1 MEGGT
6 MFEIILTAVDG
17 SEHDRKALAA
27 TKELAKLAEGTVRVV
42 HVREGDFIGRAGVVA
57 REEHDE
63 ASKLVDQ
70 DVAELVAAGVKATGT
85 LRSSLSSL
93 VALEILEEAEEC
105 SASVIIMGSR
115 GVSDLKGLLVGS
127 TTHKV
132 LHLGR
137 LPVLVIR

>member
-1 MEGGT
+1 
-6 MFEIILTAVDG
+6 MFEQILTSVDG
-17 SEHDRKALAA
+17 SEYDKKTLAA
-27 TKELAKLAEGTVRVV
+27 AEELAGLTDGTIRVL
-42 HVREGDFIGRAGVVA
+42 HVREGDFIGRAGFVP
-57 REEHDE
+57 REDHEE

-70 DVAELVAAGVKATGT
+70 AVADLIAAGAKATGT
-85 LRSSLSSL
+85 VRSSLSNL
-93 VALEILEEAEEC
+93 VATEILAEAEQC
-105 SASVIIMGSR
+105 GATVIVMGSR

>member
-1 MEGGT
+1 

-85 LRSSLSSL
+85 LRSSIEPCGAQGLDL
-93 VALEILEEAEEC
+93 IRFDGQVACADH
-105 SASVIIMGSR
+105 AA
-115 GVSDLKGLLVGS
+115 
-127 TTHKV
+127 
-132 LHLGR
+132 
-137 LPVLVIR
+137 